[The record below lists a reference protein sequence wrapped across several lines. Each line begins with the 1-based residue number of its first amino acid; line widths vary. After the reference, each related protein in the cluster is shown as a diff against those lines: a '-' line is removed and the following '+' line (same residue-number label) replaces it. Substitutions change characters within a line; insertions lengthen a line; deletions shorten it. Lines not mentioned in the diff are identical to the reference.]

1 MDKRGYNCQEALA
14 YLGVKRRAFETYFRP
29 YLTPVRLGT
38 SVVFDRIDLDRVL
51 DDHKQRNGR
60 PIEKGEMTWAEHK
73 PASIKTRKD
82 SGALIRST
90 KAPDFATVASAL
102 KRRKAG

>member
-1 MDKRGYNCQEALA
+1 MDKRGYNCQEALQ

-29 YLTPVRLGT
+29 FLTPVRLGT
-38 SVVFDRIDLDRVL
+38 CVVFDRIDLDRVL
-51 DDHKQRNGR
+51 EDHKHRNER
-60 PIEKGEMTWAEHK
+60 PIEKGEMTWAEHN

-82 SGALIRST
+82 SGVLIRST
-90 KAPDFATVASAL
+90 KAPDFEAVSRAL